1 MMRITGMFLAA
12 ASALALAPAA
22 HAQDVA
28 IRGEQVH
35 TMAGPAI
42 ADGVVVIDDGKIV
55 AVGPAAST
63 PIPEGFTVLTAKV
76 VTPGL
81 VDARSVVGLAGY
93 MNQPHDQDQLDQSA
107 PVQPQ
112 LRAID
117 AYNPGEML
125 VGWLRGFGV
134 TTVHTGHGPGAL
146 VSGQTLVAKTVGNTA
161 DDAVIVPQAMVA
173 ANLGPDALAE
183 GGKAP
188 GTRAKQIA
196 MLRAALLAAKEAEA
210 PKPAGKG
217 KDAKAGPDKPPSL
230 EVQTMRDVLA
240 GKLPLLV
247 TANRA
252 QDIMSAL
259 RLKQEFGIDL
269 VLDSA
274 AEAYLLTDQ
283 IKAAGVRVILHAPMV
298 RQYGEFENASFT
310 TGSVLKA
317 AGIPFAYQS
326 GFEGYVPKTRVVLF
340 EAGIAA
346 ANGLAWNDAL
356 ASITIDAAR
365 VIGLDQRIGSLE
377 VGKDGDV
384 ALFDGDPFEYTS
396 HSVGVVIDGKP
407 VSSAVQ

>member
-1 MMRITGMFLAA
+1 MRITGMFLAA

-22 HAQDVA
+22 LAQDVA

-55 AVGPAAST
+55 AVGPAATT
-63 PIPEGFTVLTAKV
+63 PIPAGFPVVEAKV

-81 VDARSVVGLAGY
+81 VDARTVVGLAGY
-93 MNQPHDQDQLDQSA
+93 MNQPHDQDQLDASA

-117 AYNPGEML
+117 AYNPNEVL
-125 VGWLRGFGV
+125 VEWLRGFGV
-134 TTVHTGHGPGAL
+134 TTIHTGHGPGAL
-146 VSGQTLVAKTVGNTA
+146 VSGQTMIAKTIGTTA
-161 DDAVIVPQAMVA
+161 DAAVVVPQAMVA
-173 ANLGPDALAE
+173 ANLGPDALAD

-196 MLRAALLAAKEAEA
+196 MLRQALLAAKEAEA

-283 IKAAGVRVILHAPMV
+283 IKAAGVKVILHAPMV

-340 EAGIAA
+340 EAGVAA
-346 ANGLAWNDAL
+346 ANGLAWDDAL

-365 VIGLDQRIGSLE
+365 VIGMESRIGSLE

-384 ALFDGDPFEYTS
+384 ALFDGDPFEYAS
-396 HSVGVVIDGKP
+396 HAVGVVIGGT
-407 VSSAVQ
+407 VISQTR

>member
-1 MMRITGMFLAA
+1 MRITGMFLTA
-12 ASALALAPAA
+12 ASALALGTTAQ
-22 HAQDVA
+22 AQDVA

-35 TMAGPAI
+35 TMAGPVI
-42 ADGVVVIDDGKIV
+42 TDGVVVIDDGKIV
-55 AVGPAAST
+55 AVGSAAST
-63 PIPEGFTVLTAKV
+63 PIPEGFAVLTAKV

-93 MNQPHDQDQLDQSA
+93 LNQPHDQDQLDQSA

-117 AYNPGEML
+117 AYNPGEVL
-125 VGWLRGFGV
+125 VGWLRGFGI

-146 VSGQTLVAKTVGNTA
+146 VSGQTLVAKTTGNTA
-161 DDAVIVPQAMVA
+161 DEAVIVPQAMVA

-196 MLRAALLAAKEAEA
+196 MLRSALLAAKEGEA
-210 PKPAGKG
+210 PKPAKKG
-217 KDAKAGPDKPPSL
+217 EAKAGPDKPPSL

-240 GKLPLLV
+240 RKLPLLV
-247 TANRA
+247 TANRS

-259 RLKQEFGIDL
+259 RLQKEFGIDL
-269 VLDSA
+269 VLDGA

-283 IKAAGVRVILHAPMV
+283 IKAAGVKVVLHAPMV
-298 RQYGEFENASFT
+298 RQYGEYENASFT
-310 TGSVLKA
+310 TGAVLKA

-326 GFEGYVPKTRVVLF
+326 GYEGYVPKTRVVLF
-340 EAGIAA
+340 EAGVAA

-365 VIGLDQRIGSLE
+365 VIGLGNRIGSLE

-384 ALFDGDPFEYTS
+384 ALFDGDPFEYAS
-396 HSVGVVIDGKP
+396 HAVGVVIDGKP
-407 VSSAVQ
+407 VSTAAQ

>member
-1 MMRITGMFLAA
+1 MRITGMFLAA

-22 HAQDVA
+22 LAQDVA

-55 AVGPAAST
+55 AVGPAATT
-63 PIPEGFTVLTAKV
+63 PIPAGFPVVEAKV

-81 VDARSVVGLAGY
+81 VDARTVVGLAGY
-93 MNQPHDQDQLDQSA
+93 MNQPHDQDQLDASA

-117 AYNPGEML
+117 AYNPNEVL
-125 VGWLRGFGV
+125 VEWLRGFGV
-134 TTVHTGHGPGAL
+134 TTIHTGHGPGAL
-146 VSGQTLVAKTVGNTA
+146 VSGQTMIAKTIGTTA
-161 DDAVIVPQAMVA
+161 DAAVVVPQAMVA
-173 ANLGPDALAE
+173 ANLGPDALAD

-196 MLRAALLAAKEAEA
+196 MLRQALLAAKEAEA

-283 IKAAGVRVILHAPMV
+283 IKAAGVKVILHAPMV

-340 EAGIAA
+340 EAGVAA
-346 ANGLAWNDAL
+346 ANGLAWDDAL

-365 VIGLDQRIGSLE
+365 VIGMESRIGSLE

-384 ALFDGDPFEYTS
+384 ALFDGDPFEYAS
-396 HSVGVVIDGKP
+396 HAVGVVIGGT
-407 VSSAVQ
+407 VIRQTR

>member
-1 MMRITGMFLAA
+1 MRITGMFLAVT
-12 ASALALAPAA
+12 ASALALGSAA

-63 PIPEGFTVLTAKV
+63 PIPEGFAVMTANV

-81 VDARSVVGLAGY
+81 VDARSVVGLAGF
-93 MNQPHDQDQLDQSA
+93 MNQPHDQDQLDESA

-117 AYNPGEML
+117 AYNSGEML
-125 VGWLRGFGV
+125 VAWLRGFGV
-134 TTVHTGHGPGAL
+134 TTIHTGHGPGAL
-146 VSGQTLVAKTVGNTA
+146 VSGQTLIAKTVGNTA
-161 DDAVIVPQAMVA
+161 DEAVIVPQAMVA
-173 ANLGPDALAE
+173 ANLGPAALAE

-196 MLRAALLAAKEAEA
+196 MLRSALLAAKEAEA

-240 GKLPLLV
+240 RKLPLLV

-259 RLKQEFGIDL
+259 RLQQEFGIDL
-269 VLDSA
+269 VLDGA

-283 IKAAGVRVILHAPMV
+283 IKAAGVKVILHAPMV

-317 AGIPFAYQS
+317 AGIPFSYQS
-326 GFEGYVPKTRVVLF
+326 GYEGYVPKTRVVLF
-340 EAGIAA
+340 EAGVAA

-365 VIGLDQRIGSLE
+365 VIGMDQRLGSLE

-396 HSVGVVIDGKP
+396 HAVGVVIDGKP
-407 VSSAVQ
+407 VSNAVQ